1 VTEAEQ
7 APHGGQATRDATD
20 AWQTV
25 VWNDPVNLMS
35 YVTRVFMEY
44 FHFARPRAESLMR
57 QVHERGSAVVAEGGR
72 EKMEID
78 VQAMHRYGLNATLR
92 RVDA

>member
-1 VTEAEQ
+1 MTEAEH
-7 APHGGQATRDATD
+7 APEGGQATRDALD

-35 YVTRVFMEY
+35 YVTRVFQEY
-44 FHFARPRAESLMR
+44 FGFPLPEAERRMR
-57 QVHERGSAVVAEGGR
+57 QVHEDGQSVVSEGGR

-78 VQAMHRYGLNATLR
+78 VQAMHRYGLNATMR
-92 RVDA
+92 RVGE